1 MKRILPIL
9 LLIISLATSLKAQW
23 VSPGNGTT
31 YTLPDLVDVTDGVV
45 TNDGTVFTIHQ
56 DLTISA
62 NDVLKIDDQV
72 TRIYAADILITI
84 NGSMVSTNT
93 IDRVGLFGLNQTEH
107 FSMRFENATD
117 CNLNWLYFSDA
128 GGIKVIESEVT
139 FDNVKFFYFTRNY
152 CNAVIDVFNCDPVI
166 KNCYFQDN
174 EGAAISSPANGQSSP
189 QILNN
194 TFDANVN
201 GFNSPQ
207 INLGP
212 GSDDTIRIIGNEIF
226 DRWAQYHTGG
236 ISIADL
242 MGVGTTKVLL
252 KDNEIRDGRYG
263 YNQQG
268 ANISSVIIGNQFI
281 DNNNEDNPMNGGSGI
296 SIYGSTTNNKAILR
310 DNVITGN
317 LWGITAINLHDIDL
331 GTEDDWGRNVIRDN
345 MNGGSVYDLY
355 NNSACNITAV
365 GNYWGT
371 TIYDFIESQIYHQ
384 VDDPSLGLVTFYP
397 YVGSEGM
404 EESFIDIDIDL
415 NNIDP
420 STTTVYTITGQR
432 VNYTESLKPGLY
444 IAVIKQG
451 SNTFSKKVLIK

>member
-31 YTLPDLVDVTDGVV
+31 YTLPDLVDVTEGVV
-45 TNDGTVFTIHQ
+45 TNDGTIFTIHQ

-62 NDVLKIDDQV
+62 NDVLKIDNQV
-72 TRIYAADILITI
+72 TRIYAAAILITI
-84 NGSMVSTNT
+84 NGSMVSTNS

-107 FSMRFENATD
+107 FAMRFENATG
-117 CNLNWLYFSDA
+117 CNLKWLYFSDGA
-128 GGIKVIESEVT
+128 GIKVIESEVT
-139 FDNVKFFYFTRNY
+139 FDDVKFLYFTRDY

-212 GSDDTIRIIGNEIF
+212 GSDDTIRIVGNDIY

-236 ISIADL
+236 ISVADL

-268 ANISSVIIGNQFI
+268 ANISSVIIGNQII
-281 DNNNEDNPMNGGSGI
+281 DNNHEDNPMNGGSGI

-317 LWGITAINLHDIDL
+317 LWGITAIYLHDIDL

-345 MNGGSVYDLY
+345 MNNGSVYDLY
-355 NNSACNITAV
+355 NNSACNITAI

-397 YVGSEGM
+397 YVGSEGV
-404 EESFIDIDIDL
+404 EESFIDIDL

-432 VNYTESLKPGLY
+432 VNTQSLKPGLY

-451 SNTFSKKVLIK
+451 SKTISKKLLIN

>member
-397 YVGSEGM
+397 YVGSEGV
-404 EESFIDIDIDL
+404 EEYNLESAEIDL
-415 NNIDP
+415 TKANIF
-420 STTTVYTITGQR
+420 TLTGQR
-432 VNYTESLKPGLY
+432 VHYSESLKPGVY
-444 IAVIKQG
+444 IVTTEHGA
-451 SNTFSKKVLIK
+451 KKIIIQ